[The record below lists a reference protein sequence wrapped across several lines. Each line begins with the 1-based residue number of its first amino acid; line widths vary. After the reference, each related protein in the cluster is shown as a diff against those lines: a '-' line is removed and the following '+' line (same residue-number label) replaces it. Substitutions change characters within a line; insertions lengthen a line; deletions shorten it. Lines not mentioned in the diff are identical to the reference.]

1 MAKMV
6 ESVKKHS
13 KGTSEYNL
21 YLLDESLAHNKS
33 LERINKNL

>member
-6 ESVKKHS
+6 SQLRNITKE
-13 KGTSEYNL
+13 TSEYNL

-33 LERINKNL
+33 F

>member
-6 ESVKKHS
+6 SQLRNIT

-33 LERINKNL
+33 F